1 MREAIGTGATPQ
13 LALIEACRQLGKETY
28 EVEFELLEEPKAK
41 ILGLFGGRPAKVR
54 AYYDDAAENEPAQA
68 PEKAP
73 AKKPEAAAKPAAP
86 EKAKPAAP
94 KPVVVKAA
102 EPAPVEAEVEPA
114 AAEKEPSAAATAAAA
129 YLKKIL
135 AGLGAARIDVEITEH
150 DSGAELT
157 ITGEDAS
164 VVIGHHGE
172 TLSALQYLVGLVA
185 NHVQESYY
193 RITLNTGNYREKR
206 EQTLIHLAKRMANKA
221 VNTGRRQPLE
231 PMNPYERRIIHTAVQ
246 EVEGATSWS
255 EGVDMNRHVV
265 IGPVDGGRP
274 PRTNNRRGNNR
285 RPNGNRPPRSS
296 RPQNDRPQPQHAQQP
311 VGTISDVAVKSHP
324 PVEVAA
330 APAAPKQK
338 KESGAVPLYGRI
350 DVK

>member
-1 MREAIGTGATPQ
+1 MREAFGTGATTE
-13 LALIEACRQLGKETY
+13 LAQADAARQLGMDVADVQF
-28 EVEFELLEEPKAK
+28 EVLELPEKK
-41 ILGLFGGRPAKVR
+41 ILGIFGGKPARVR
-54 AYYDDAAENEPAQA
+54 AFVEE
-68 PEKAP
+68 
-73 AKKPEAAAKPAAP
+73 EAAAEPAAP
-86 EKAKPAAP
+86 ATPVIPAAP
-94 KPVVVKAA
+94 KAA
-102 EPAPVEAEVEPA
+102 PA
-114 AAEKEPSAAATAAAA
+114 AQPVTLASNSAAAQAAVN
-129 YLKKIL
+129 YLRDVL
-135 AGLGAARIDVEITEH
+135 RAMGAEQIEITAEEK
-150 DSGAELT
+150 DDGAELT
-157 ITGEDAS
+157 IAGADAGI
-164 VVIGHHGE
+164 VIGHHGE
-172 TLSALQYLVGLVA
+172 TLGALQYLTGLVA
-185 NHVQESYY
+185 NHAHEHYY

-206 EQTLIHLAKRMANKA
+206 EQTLQNLARRMAAKA
-221 VNTGRRQPLE
+221 VSSGRRQVLE

-246 EVEGATSWS
+246 QVEGATSWS

>member
-102 EPAPVEAEVEPA
+102 EPAPVEAEAEP
-114 AAEKEPSAAATAAAA
+114 AAATAAAA

-285 RPNGNRPPRSS
+285 RPNGNRPPRGS

>member
-1 MREAIGTGATPQ
+1 M
-13 LALIEACRQLGKETY
+13 
-28 EVEFELLEEPKAK
+28 
-41 ILGLFGGRPAKVR
+41 
-54 AYYDDAAENEPAQA
+54 
-68 PEKAP
+68 
-73 AKKPEAAAKPAAP
+73 
-86 EKAKPAAP
+86 
-94 KPVVVKAA
+94 VKAA
-102 EPAPVEAEVEPA
+102 EPAPVEAEAEPA

-285 RPNGNRPPRSS
+285 RPNGNRPPRGS